1 MTTDTM
7 TLKGSLSDRDSWDA
21 ADACSIARALDVLG
35 TRSAMMLIREAY
47 YGGHRFD
54 DLARRAGI
62 TEAIAAKRLRELVE
76 ADIFARRAYR
86 EPGQRTRDEYV
97 LTERGRDLF
106 PALVGLMSWGDRYLS
121 DRDGPPIYLTH
132 SGCGAP
138 LQTSVHCTAGHEVT
152 VDETTAEVSPRQLAS
167 ARSRKSSSHR

>member
-1 MTTDTM
+1 MTTDAM
-7 TLKGSLSDRDSWDA
+7 TLMGPLSDRDSWEA
-21 ADACSIARALDVLG
+21 TECSIGRALDVVG

-62 TEAIAAKRLRELVE
+62 TEAIAAKRLRELVD
-76 ADIFARRAYR
+76 ADLFTRRPYR

-106 PALVGLMSWGDRYLS
+106 PALVALMSWGDRYLS
-121 DRDGPPIYLTH
+121 ERQGPPIQLTH

-138 LQTSVHCTAGHEVT
+138 VETSVRCTAGHEVSL
-152 VDETTAEVSPRQLAS
+152 DETTAGVAPKRLA
-167 ARSRKSSSHR
+167 RRRRKSAAAR